1 MTSPKR
7 YLRTIAS
14 VLILLLLAPGALDA
28 AKRKRPAARK
38 AAAAKTVKRPAAKA
52 RRAAVRR
59 GVKPRAIPAKPR
71 PQAEAQPAASPEPKA
86 PPSPAA
92 APERLEPIPAT
103 TVAYRPAAGL
113 TAPVPVA
120 DWDYGTPKLHSRPAV
135 EYPVLRAVD
144 RPGMERFVLLAQGAT
159 PAPGAT
165 PAQRPAD
172 SPKPQPQQQPAAKPK
187 YTPVPLSLGVIG
199 GGQLR
204 GLFQS
209 VFGDA
214 DSLEDTSTRVLIGPT
229 VQFHWDRYSL
239 QLDALYRGYGLRS
252 TGNLLGLG
260 FTSRS
265 TGRTWEFPLL
275 LKRKFNS
282 PDVPV
287 RPFLGAGIAM
297 RYLGQT
303 SLLSAND
310 QSASEQTSTRQLTFG
325 LPLAAGMEFRLQ
337 RFRISPELRYTL
349 WTADNATPIRTQLFD
364 PNYNQFQLLFAFT
377 F

>member
-14 VLILLLLAPGALDA
+14 VLVVLLLTPGALDA
-28 AKRKRPAARK
+28 AKRRRPAARK
-38 AAAAKTVKRPAAKA
+38 AVTAKTVKRPPAKA
-52 RRAAVRR
+52 RRTAARR
-59 GVKPRAIPAKPR
+59 LARPRTAPVKPRE
-71 PQAEAQPAASPEPKA
+71 QAEPQPQRPAAPVVPELP
-86 PPSPAA
+86 
-92 APERLEPIPAT
+92 EPIPAT
-103 TVAYRPAAGL
+103 TVAYRPAAL

-120 DWDYGTPKLHSRPAV
+120 DWDYGTPKLQPRV
-135 EYPVLRAVD
+135 RLEYPAPGVAE
-144 RPGMERFVLLAQGAT
+144 RPGFERLFLLAQGAT
-159 PAPGAT
+159 PAPGAA

-172 SPKPQPQQQPAAKPK
+172 APKPQQQPQQQPAAKQK

-204 GLFQS
+204 GLFES
-209 VFGDA
+209 VLGDA
-214 DSLEDTSTRVLIGPT
+214 DSLEDTSTRVVFGPT
-229 VQFHWDRYSL
+229 IQFHWDRYAV

-252 TGNLLGLG
+252 SGNLLGLG

-282 PDVPV
+282 PEVAV
-287 RPFLGAGIAM
+287 RPFLGAGVAM

-303 SLLSAND
+303 SVLAAND
-310 QSASEQTSTRQLTFG
+310 RSASEQTSTRQLTFG

-337 RFRISPELRYTL
+337 RFRLSPELRYTL

-364 PNYNQFQLLFAFT
+364 PNYNQFQLLFGFT